1 MHLPFVVYFYTT
13 LRYSNVP
20 VFFQL
25 SLLQYHFSQ
34 KPYVMRPFVQSGHI
48 HKTPLKLRASSL
60 FYLTHLL
67 HLYHQ
72 LFIDVKRENILCVLD
87 LVSFIKI
94 LATINLYYFQ
104 FEWSNSNKTVLQHV
118 SKQLGKPFSGFKRAE
133 EFFF

>member
-1 MHLPFVVYFYTT
+1 MTKICRPEDLKPSPFCICPLWCIFTQPSAIQMC
-13 LRYSNVP
+13 LF
-20 VFFQL
+20 FFQL

-104 FEWSNSNKTVLQHV
+104 FE
-118 SKQLGKPFSGFKRAE
+118 
-133 EFFF
+133 

>member
-1 MHLPFVVYFYTT
+1 
-13 LRYSNVP
+13 
-20 VFFQL
+20 
-25 SLLQYHFSQ
+25 
-34 KPYVMRPFVQSGHI
+34 MRPFVQSGHI
-48 HKTPLKLRASSL
+48 HKTPLKLWASSL

-133 EFFF
+133 EFFFSSKYLWKKNLIKNKNKPSHNTPYVSQKRNGVIQGFL